1 MNPRRLLVFALAAVL
16 AALVVLG
23 IRLYL
28 ADRTTADAQLGRP
41 AIGGAFALTD
51 QEGRAVTD
59 ATYRG
64 KLLLVFFG
72 YTYCPDVCP
81 TELQGITLVLDELKD
96 AAGAKVQGLFV
107 TIDPARDTPQALKE
121 YLSNF
126 HPAIQG
132 LTGTPEQ
139 VAAAARAYKA
149 YYAKAKDNGDGSYLM
164 DHSAFV
170 YLMDGEGR
178 YLAHFRPGAATDDIV
193 AAIRKR
199 L

>member
-1 MNPRRLLVFALAAVL
+1 VNRHRVWVFGLAALL
-16 AALVVLG
+16 AALVVVAF
-23 IRLYL
+23 RLYV
-28 ADRTTADAQLGRP
+28 ADSKTTGEQLGRP

-51 QEGRAVTD
+51 QDGRAVTD
-59 ATYRG
+59 ATYSG
-64 KLLLVFFG
+64 KMLLVFFG

-126 HPAIQG
+126 HPAIRG

-139 VAAAARAYKA
+139 VAAAARTYKA

-178 YLAHFRPGAATDDIV
+178 YLAHFRPGATTDDIV